1 MTWHSLTLV
10 GLDSIPGQGNKIHK
24 PRGMA
29 KKKKKK
35 KKISAPN
42 GTPKSFHIVFIVFM
56 LCFQLYES
64 VVDYTEICQVK
75 LKNECAMYFR
85 IHHTYFLLDL
95 ISELRAIIK
104 L

>member
-1 MTWHSLTLV
+1 MWC
-10 GLDSIPGQGNKIHK
+10 G
-24 PRGMA
+24 
-29 KKKKKK
+29 KKK
-35 KKISAPN
+35 KKISVPN
-42 GTPKSFHIVFIVFM
+42 GTPKSFHIVFM
-56 LCFQLYES
+56 LCFQLYKS

-85 IHHTYFLLDL
+85 IHNTYFLLDL